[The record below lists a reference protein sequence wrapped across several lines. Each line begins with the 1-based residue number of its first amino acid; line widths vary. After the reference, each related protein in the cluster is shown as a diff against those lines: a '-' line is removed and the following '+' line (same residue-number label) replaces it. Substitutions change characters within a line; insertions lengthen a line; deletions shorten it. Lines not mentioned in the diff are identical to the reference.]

1 MRTWMLFVLT
11 AGLALAAD
19 ITGKWNAQVET
30 DMGSGTPTF
39 VLKQDGEKLTGNYSG
54 QLGEAAL
61 TGTVKGNAVEFS
73 FEASPTGE
81 KIIVKYSGTL
91 DGEKKMK
98 GSVELGSLAKG
109 TFTAERAD

>member
-1 MRTWMLFVLT
+1 MLFVLT

-19 ITGKWNAQVET
+19 ITGKWNAQVDT
-30 DMGSGTPTF
+30 DAGSGSATF
-39 VLKQDGEKLTGNYSG
+39 VLKQEGEKLTGNYSG

-81 KIIVKYSGTL
+81 KIIVKYTGTL